1 MDKEGDDANCNYG
14 QMEAIDL
21 PEDVYPCDGWPD
33 YSSYAH
39 VRANKLHN
47 GLFMIDGILFAFF
60 KKVDKP
66 QQLWTQTKEEKAQVF
81 YWSKHINKTKLRDK
95 PFFVKKKRRNARYF
109 KWHLYCWDQR
119 QGWQYII
126 DMGYY
131 REDGNLATRR
141 FPPTVVHIQERQKQ
155 DNRFRLLISQ
165 GEGSVR
171 FVEIFDCEEQF
182 EKQIEWDKINLRN
195 QDLLHE
201 IDVDIS
207 LEYGRDICSSSDAI
221 NLLLA
226 SPPVRAVY
234 PIYLESAILD
244 NDTGLVRC
252 VFWSMAQ
259 DMSNGTTTYMAIL
272 RLAINECSWS
282 EQYSLEILQIVK
294 LTESSIQPYVVFD
307 NPIQNTILVVKCLVQ
322 LNGQVQNQYGGS
334 EKDNDCK
341 QKDDDDVSEEA
352 VEQENE
358 QEEDQKEEQ
367 EMWTE
372 RFPKCW
378 EVFDGAKEQMAGLV
392 IELFNVKENE
402 EVTKLQTLEV
412 SQYQYLANNYQFH
425 DCGGQLLVL
434 DKQGDGR
441 IIQPTLI
448 GEKLVVQDIKRISQL
463 QSVVSTRL
471 KTVKFLVN
479 SQCSSSRTSIV
490 IVNSDGNVRD
500 ICCERNQL
508 CNKQWSVLQ
517 NVESQLTKSESSQQS
532 VQQLNDKNHLNNER
546 VYGMNVSKNE
556 LVFVLT
562 NKRLIKICQQV
573 STKMFD

>member
-358 QEEDQKEEQ
+358 QGTQIQ
-367 EMWTE
+367 Q
-372 RFPKCW
+372 CNS
-378 EVFDGAKEQMAGLV
+378 LV
-392 IELFNVKENE
+392 GFR
-402 EVTKLQTLEV
+402 QTLV
-412 SQYQYLANNYQFH
+412 LVANKARQLHRYRHDEYHLGKFNATKQWLLVGLLKQTGLIPIPGSTLRAQFSE
-425 DCGGQLLVL
+425 QLLVL
-434 DKQGDGR
+434 ER
-441 IIQPTLI
+441 LCFILVAII
-448 GEKLVVQDIKRISQL
+448 E
-463 QSVVSTRL
+463 TRKGQRSL
-471 KTVKFLVN
+471 
-479 SQCSSSRTSIV
+479 
-490 IVNSDGNVRD
+490 
-500 ICCERNQL
+500 
-508 CNKQWSVLQ
+508 
-517 NVESQLTKSESSQQS
+517 ES
-532 VQQLNDKNHLNNER
+532 
-546 VYGMNVSKNE
+546 
-556 LVFVLT
+556 
-562 NKRLIKICQQV
+562 
-573 STKMFD
+573 